1 MAKDDELFVAGT
13 VSSDATTSGGMTANE
28 IGVLDAVDVPIIV
41 ISREYK
47 IARINRAAMT
57 VFGLKVSDIGCS
69 LGNTL
74 AGVEDL
80 NRICRRVISDGAPH
94 RIETRDGDRRFLLR
108 IAPYTGSDRGQILG
122 AVLTFTNVTAFRASI
137 EQAIYERE
145 YTKGI
150 LNTVVDP
157 VVVLDANLHIRT
169 ANRAFYTIFGV
180 SRDQTQGI
188 SIRKLGNN
196 EWETSE
202 VWESIESTLSGPSE
216 FQAVEIDREFP
227 TGRRTLVLDTRRLAG
242 AGDSLIVLAFHDV
255 TERKQA
261 ERTTSLLAAIVDSSD
276 DAILSKKLDGTIT
289 SWNKGAERLFGYEA
303 EEAVGQ
309 HITLIVPWERRA
321 EEEDILRRLARGE
334 RVEHFETVRRRKD
347 GTHLDASLTISP
359 IRDAA
364 GRVIGAS
371 KVARDITERRQA
383 ERALSE
389 QARLLD
395 LSNDAIFVR
404 DGGDHVTYWNKAATE
419 LYGFTRE
426 EAMGRVTHE
435 LLQTEFPT
443 QLGMIN
449 EQLRRDERWSG
460 ELVHTRK
467 DGTKVI
473 VVSRWVLDRKADGN
487 ALRILETNSDITH
500 QKRTEKALRES
511 EERFRAI
518 VETTPECVKL
528 VSAAGTLLHMNS
540 PGLTMV
546 GARSA
551 EEVVG
556 KSVYDLIA
564 PEDRDRFKAFNE
576 SICRGGQGSLQFEI
590 VGLDGKR
597 RHMETHAAPLRNPDE
612 TLVHLAITADISE
625 RKQAEELLRTSE
637 ERFRALVT
645 ASSDVVYRMSPDWSE
660 MRELDGRGF
669 IADTGKPTRDWL
681 NQYIHPDDQ
690 PLILRTIREAVRTK
704 SVFEHELHVR
714 RMDGTLGWMYSRAV
728 PLLNIS
734 GEILE
739 WFGAASDVTARKEA
753 EDNFRKLARTLDAEV
768 RARTRELE
776 EQSNRVRQLSR
787 QLLRSQDEERRHI
800 ARELHDSVGQTL
812 TVLDIN
818 LELFMQEAGYK
829 SSDVASKIEEIQKTV
844 QQLHREIRTTSYLL
858 HPPLLDESGLYSAIS
873 LYLQGLRE
881 RSGLE
886 VRFEISE
893 QFGRLP
899 SELELVIFRLVQES
913 LTNIHRH
920 SESKTASIRIDRESN
935 QIALDI
941 RDQGKGM
948 SSERMAEIQ
957 SGRSGVGIAGMRER
971 LRQFEGT
978 MNIESDSS
986 GTRIFATIPL
996 PKSASPEDQSNTEP
1010 SRVSVQSVM
1019 NTV

>member
-1 MAKDDELFVAGT
+1 MAQDDEFSLAGT
-13 VSSDATTSGGMTANE
+13 VSGDAPTLVTTANE
-28 IGVLDAVDVPIIV
+28 ISVLDAVDVPIIV
-41 ISREYK
+41 ISRECTVV
-47 IARINRAAMT
+47 RINRAAMT
-57 VFGLKVSDIGCS
+57 VFGLTASDLGCS

-74 AGVEDL
+74 GGVEDL
-80 NRICRRVISDGAPH
+80 NRICGRVISDGAPH

-108 IAPYTGSDRGQILG
+108 IAPYTGSDRSQILG
-122 AVLTFTNVTAFRASI
+122 AVIAFTNVTAFRASI

-145 YTKGI
+145 YTKAI

-157 VVVLDANLHIRT
+157 VVVIDAKLQVQT

-180 SRDQTQGI
+180 SRDETQGI

-196 EWETSE
+196 EWETSH
-202 VWESIESTLSGPSE
+202 VWESVESALSGLSA

-227 TGRRTLVLDTRRLAG
+227 IGRRTLVLDARRLEG
-242 AGDSLIVLAFHDV
+242 VGNSLIVLTFHDI

-289 SWNKGAERLFGYEA
+289 SWNQSAERLFGYKT

-309 HITLIVPWERRA
+309 HITLIVPWERRS
-321 EEEDILRRLARGE
+321 EEEDILRRLARGK
-334 RVEHFETVRRRKD
+334 RVDHFETVRKRKD
-347 GTHLDASLTISP
+347 GATLEVSLTISP

-371 KVARDITERRQA
+371 KVARDITERKQA

-426 EAMGRVTHE
+426 EALGRVTHE
-435 LLQTEFPT
+435 LLQTQFPVD
-443 QLGMIN
+443 LGMIN
-449 EQLRRDERWSG
+449 RQLHRDERWNG
-460 ELVHTRK
+460 ELVHIRK

-473 VVSRWVLDRKADGN
+473 VISRWALDRQANGN
-487 ALRILETNSDITH
+487 ALRILETNTDITQ

-528 VSAAGTLLHMNS
+528 MSADGTLLHMNK
-540 PGLTMV
+540 PGLEMV

-551 EEVVG
+551 DEVVG

-564 PEDRDRFKAFNE
+564 PEDRERFKAFNE
-576 SICRGGQGSLQFEI
+576 SICRGGQGSLQFDI

-612 TLVHLAITADISE
+612 TIVHLAVTADISE
-625 RKQAEELLRTSE
+625 RKQAEELLRRSE
-637 ERFRALVT
+637 ERFRALVN
-645 ASSDVVYRMSPDWSE
+645 ASSDAVYRMSPDWSE
-660 MRELDGRGF
+660 LGQLDGRGF
-669 IADTGKPTRDWL
+669 LADTGAPRADWL
-681 NQYIHPDDQ
+681 NEYIPPDDQ
-690 PLILRTIREAVRTK
+690 PLVLQAIREAVRTRNP
-704 SVFEHELHVR
+704 FQLEHRVR
-714 RMDGTLGWMYSRAV
+714 RADGTLGWTYSRAV
-728 PLLNIS
+728 PLLNGN

-753 EDNFRKLARTLDAEV
+753 EDKFRKLAQTLDAEV

-776 EQSNRVRQLSR
+776 EQSNRVRQLSWR
-787 QLLRSQDEERRHI
+787 LLRIQDEERRHI

-829 SSDVASKIEEIQKTV
+829 SSEVASKIEEIQKTV
-844 QQLHREIRTTSYLL
+844 QQLHREIRTTTYLL

-881 RSGLE
+881 RSRLE
-886 VRFEISE
+886 VPFEMSE

-899 SELELVIFRLVQES
+899 SELELAIFRLVQES

-920 SESKTASIRIDRESN
+920 SGSKTASIRIDRESN
-935 QIALDI
+935 QVSLEIT
-941 RDQGKGM
+941 DQGKGM
-948 SSERMAEIQ
+948 SPARLAEIQ
-957 SGRSGVGIAGMRER
+957 SGRSGVGISGMRER

-978 MNIESDSS
+978 MHIESDGE
-986 GTRIFATIPL
+986 GTRVSATIPL
-996 PKSASPEDQSNTEP
+996 PKTASPDNQSQAEP
-1010 SRVSVQSVM
+1010 LQATASDF
-1019 NTV
+1019 